1 MSNILIYILIFF
13 MAVFG
18 GLSTIY
24 VVISLPAVIIYKIL
38 ERLNLRRRFYNT
50 TTMEK

>member
-13 MAVFG
+13 MVVFG

-24 VVISLPAVIIYKIL
+24 VVISLPAVIVYKIF
-38 ERLNLRRRFYNT
+38 RKIKVK
-50 TTMEK
+50 EKIL

>member
-13 MAVFG
+13 MVVFG

-24 VVISLPAVIIYKIL
+24 VVISLPAVIINKIFRKIKFKEKIL
-38 ERLNLRRRFYNT
+38 
-50 TTMEK
+50 